1 MVAGLPSNSDAPPDP
16 VESTSDLAPTAA
28 QAAPPA
34 VDQAVRLAPP
44 PAAAPRAPATPER
57 WAEPDGAAPA
67 TPVPASPDEQG
78 APLPEPVALRVERAE
93 VVPDLTVLAAEAL
106 RWLAAHEPATLT
118 DWLVGGSWAEA
129 SGRLAAVV
137 AAWTR
142 HGPAGD
148 GSLAVELRHAGMLD
162 VVGRYQ
168 VGFVSR
174 TTVHQAPGAA
184 WWEPARLTQ
193 AGRRRATD

>member
-1 MVAGLPSNSDAPPDP
+1 M
-16 VESTSDLAPTAA
+16 
-28 QAAPPA
+28 
-34 VDQAVRLAPP
+34 
-44 PAAAPRAPATPER
+44 
-57 WAEPDGAAPA
+57 
-67 TPVPASPDEQG
+67 
-78 APLPEPVALRVERAE
+78 
-93 VVPDLTVLAAEAL
+93 VPDLTLLAAEAL

-137 AAWTR
+137 AAWTS

-162 VVGRYQ
+162 VVGRDQ

-174 TTVHQAPGAA
+174 TTVHQVPGAA
-184 WWEPARLTQ
+184 WREPALLTP

>member
-1 MVAGLPSNSDAPPDP
+1 MYGPCHADGGGIAARPRGGRRPPPNSVAPPDP
-16 VESTSDLAPTAA
+16 VEPV
-28 QAAPPA
+28 AAP
-34 VDQAVRLAPP
+34 
-44 PAAAPRAPATPER
+44 
-57 WAEPDGAAPA
+57 DG
-67 TPVPASPDEQG
+67 QG

-93 VVPDLTVLAAEAL
+93 AVPDLTVLAADAL

-129 SGRLAAVV
+129 NGRLAAVV

-148 GSLAVELRHAGMLD
+148 GSLAVELRHLAMLD
-162 VVGRYQ
+162 VVGRDQ

-174 TTVHQAPGAA
+174 TTVHQPPGAA
-184 WWEPARLTQ
+184 WREPAPPPS